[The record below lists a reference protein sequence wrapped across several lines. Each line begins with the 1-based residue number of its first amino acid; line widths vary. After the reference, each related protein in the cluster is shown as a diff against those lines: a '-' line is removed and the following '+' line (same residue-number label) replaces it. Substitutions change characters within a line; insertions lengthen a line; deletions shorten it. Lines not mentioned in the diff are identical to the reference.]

1 MATNCVYIMTNKRRT
16 VFYTGVTSHIG
27 NRRLEHLHEDD
38 SHFCGKYRVT
48 DVVYIEWFDNILDA
62 IAREKKIKGFRREK
76 KLALIHAVNPELH
89 TLLPPY
95 FLLSTPEERSDE
107 GLLIRATPASSRA
120 KRGTSSSRA
129 KRGTSSSRGAK

>member
-1 MATNCVYIMTNKRRT
+1 MHKDCMATNCVYIMTNKRRT

-48 DVVYIEWFDNILDA
+48 DVVYIEWFDNIVDA

-89 TLLPPY
+89 TLLPSSSF
-95 FLLSTPEERSDE
+95 FLLTSYSQLLRSE
-107 GLLIRATPASSRA
+107 ATKAF
-120 KRGTSSSRA
+120 
-129 KRGTSSSRGAK
+129 

>member
-62 IAREKKIKGFRREK
+62 IAREKEDQGISTREEARIDTCSQPRTAHTSSS
-76 KLALIHAVNPELH
+76 LLH
-89 TLLPPY
+89 TLN
-95 FLLSTPEERSDE
+95 S
-107 GLLIRATPASSRA
+107 
-120 KRGTSSSRA
+120 
-129 KRGTSSSRGAK
+129 